1 MWKAIVENQTYFFIA
16 FGIIIPL
23 LGYAVYLQFKTYRS
37 LVTKREE
44 EVENK
49 KQAFKERQESL
60 KESIR
65 IISMATIQKQCE
77 VSEACLRLANLLP
90 HYRGV
95 RHREDQ
101 YKALFD
107 MFDEIKHLKTHKER
121 NEMKIAQRHQEDKV
135 RFKAE
140 EKYEKEILEICQV
153 LYQAT
158 DNREENKDRPNGKH

>member
-1 MWKAIVENQTYFFIA
+1 MWKAIVDNQIYFFVA
-16 FGIIIPL
+16 FGVLIPL
-23 LGYAVYLQFKTYRS
+23 LGYAVYLQLKTYKG
-37 LVTKREE
+37 LVSKREE

-49 KQAFKERQESL
+49 KKAFKERQESL

-77 VSEACLRLANLLP
+77 ISEACLRLANLLP

-107 MFDEIKHLKTHKER
+107 MFDEIKHLKTHKDR
-121 NEMKIAQRHQEDKV
+121 NEMKIAQRHQEDRV
-135 RFKAE
+135 RYQAE
-140 EKYEKEILEICQV
+140 EKYEKDILAICQV

-158 DNREENKDRPNGKH
+158 DNRDENGSKSNGKH